1 MGRPQ
6 ARHDRSSESAPD
18 MPVLAIE
25 IPWSPNITSI
35 GGYLLTWHGLFTAI
49 GILAGVQLA
58 LRMGGVIG
66 YDPDDAYT
74 LALVGVPSGIVGAR
88 AMFVI
93 ENWDFYGNDLGQIL
107 AITEG
112 GISIWGAILGGITG
126 SLLFALWR
134 GYPIARGLDIAGF
147 GLLLGQAIGRIG
159 DLINGEHLARATDL
173 PWGVIYTNP
182 NSPAFA
188 HSLTVGPHHP
198 ATTYELLADLVI
210 LGVMFWLFLGP
221 FRRRPGLTFFVYF
234 IGYAVMR
241 FLVTYLRVD
250 SADVAGGLLRVPQ
263 LVSVLVVL
271 VSLPGL
277 WVALRLPRERDPESE
292 PSGRVQVR
300 AP

>member
-1 MGRPQ
+1 MTPF
-6 ARHDRSSESAPD
+6 
-18 MPVLAIE
+18 LAIE
-25 IPWSPNITSI
+25 IPWDPNITSI
-35 GGYLLTWHGLFTAI
+35 GGFLLSWHGLFTAI

-58 LRMGGVIG
+58 LRLAAVVR

-93 ENWDFYGNDLGQIL
+93 ENWDFYGSDVGRIL

-112 GISIWGAILGGITG
+112 GISIWGAILGGIAG
-126 SLLFALWR
+126 ALLFALWR
-134 GYPIARGLDIAGF
+134 GYPIARGLDLAGF
-147 GLLLGQAIGRIG
+147 GLLLGQAIGRLG
-159 DLINGEHLARATDL
+159 DLVNGEHLARATDL

-210 LGVMFWLFLGP
+210 LGVMFWLFFGA

-250 SADVAGGLLRVPQ
+250 SAETAGGLLRVPQ
-263 LVSVLVVL
+263 LVSIIVLL
-271 VSLPGL
+271 VALPGL
-277 WVALRLPRERDPESE
+277 WFALRRPPETNGE
-292 PSGRVQVR
+292 ADQTPGRVQVR